1 MADPTS
7 RDPAH
12 FSIFKTA
19 AQEAT
24 ETESRSSWENEGGAF
39 FREERATR
47 SDDALDAAINELVF
61 ALYAEDVRMG
71 IVRDSDMLDPGGA
84 LSLAGGARYHRRAV
98 AILRSLTRVPD
109 KQILE
114 ACAAEPDDTPRGS
127 AARAELRLRGL
138 TLS

>member
-1 MADPTS
+1 MPARGS

-19 AQEAT
+19 AQEAA
-24 ETESRSSWENEGGAF
+24 ETESRSSWENEGGASSAGKGAPL
-39 FREERATR
+39 RDE
-47 SDDALDAAINELVF
+47 ALELAINELVF